1 MRLHRKVR
9 HWFLLRH
16 ADYQFTARTGWNN
29 NEDLI
34 VVRAGCLQKLIDDA
48 NSHVPSCG
56 NTDCWEGRNAWHDE
70 NCDWVVV
77 KKGRAEISKVINNAD
92 WYAERKA
99 WLAQGAY
106 REQKRTIKLLESY
119 FKPKE
124 AKHIYPANHEQYL
137 DLIELI
143 KGEHK

>member
-1 MRLHRKVR
+1 MRLPRTIR
-9 HWFLLRH
+9 HWLLLRH

-48 NSHVPSCG
+48 NSNVPSCG
-56 NTDCWEGRNAWHDE
+56 NEDCWQGRNAWHHA
-70 NCDWVVV
+70 NC
-77 KKGRAEISKVINNAD
+77 D

-106 REQKRTIKLLESY
+106 RERQRIIELLESY

-124 AKHIYPANHEQYL
+124 AKHIYPADYEQYL
-137 DLIELI
+137 DLIEI
-143 KGEHK
+143 IQGEQK